1 MGAVGEDYSF
11 QSKPAERPSMDNGDM
26 ARTYP
31 TGSLRLHAVNRWL
44 INAPA
49 DERPS
54 KRFQKSSTQG
64 NLAWRRPGPDALTAS
79 SSDLR
84 STLGS
89 RRRQSVKDHKG
100 PTPSSALHSSP
111 SKRFVSARDRLHVNG
126 VDPDRASCYNAQ
138 RAAGTIPQHSR
149 QSSANRP
156 LTYQLGSANKE
167 EHLDNSEHSASSDF
181 LPSVNFDDFHESL
194 TSDEPSVALFP
205 KPGNGAPAL
214 LDSAFPNSGPS
225 GTRVPL
231 KPAASTATGARFG
244 RTGSLL
250 RRNNSQSKNA
260 TFSRE
265 TDSISKMG
273 ELAAGSPSRRQH
285 LPPPASTTNVFR
297 SPRKSVG
304 PGILTRDLTAGIES
318 NLRPRQEVNNDFY
331 NISPSKAGND
341 MPTPRKIGGN
351 TTAALVARQNKTKS
365 LHLPSGS
372 MQDPFASPLHTPD
385 STSSFTGARSPG
397 KPTLQRTMTPSSGKR
412 MSVMPNS
419 AHATGLAARTISPT
433 DARRLK
439 RMSVMPNAPPMPF
452 TPPTPQQENNVFT
465 EIAAPSPAPVPRKS
479 LTPTSSRTTPEHNR
493 KSYSSG
499 ISNSSTTSYN
509 SCQSSSGPARMSQ
522 TISASRLPLLK
533 TRHDPL
539 PVGAEEGVPPVP
551 AIPKAYESPK
561 TEMEQPFFASRK
573 SSLANDTL
581 SLDSLS
587 TADGIPTPSTDNEY
601 PNLPRRISIK
611 KSRPSDVGS
620 ASEKRPTV
628 ISNRDTNRKTLQPLR
643 LPPMNLLPL
652 SLPTAAKIAALYD
665 GSGSMDRGTVTPPPK
680 VGPKGIP
687 STPMTASRAT
697 FFAKSQQNDEPMPV
711 TNRLRS
717 SSSHHALRSDSSS
730 HNGGNSSASTVIDA
744 RDGGGRAAISPF
756 ISSSLPKLGNQF
768 GYLRRDQATAAIDSG
783 PTSDSKP
790 SRMTGSRYHTNQR
803 APHGD
808 ASSVEHPSPVDAG
821 TPSFGMSIRRKL
833 SLTRKR
839 SGSKSQSRAGSED
852 EAPPKPPKHDNMPP
866 PRLPASATW
875 NGPLMPSSSPT
886 QKTNHA
892 PARRKPSN
900 PITPAI
906 DRTRSFTWTN
916 DGSPQKPLTPSEN
929 AAASAAVKRTLKSTL
944 EGGFHAPNSMSLK
957 DFLKEPK
964 PVSPQLDR
972 DDQQAEDE
980 MKRLASKRK
989 DTENAAKELDA
1000 LQKRA
1005 TVKER
1010 VPTSQALRMAQ
1021 LNIFERGEIIDYR
1034 DIYFCGLDHAKKH
1047 VGDLSAETAN
1057 FGYDDE
1063 RGDYNIVK
1071 GDHLS
1076 YRYEIIDIL
1085 GKGSFGQVVRCID
1098 HRTGGLVAI
1107 KIIRNKKRFHQQALV
1122 EVDILQKL
1130 RDWDPRKKHSM
1141 VQFTQ
1146 SFYFRGHLCISTE
1159 LLGMNLYEFIKCHEF
1174 RGFSL
1179 KLIRRFAKQLLSSL
1193 VLLKSHKVIHCDL
1206 KPENI
1211 LLAHPARSEIKVI
1224 DFGSSCM
1231 ENEKVYTYIQS
1242 RFYRSPEVILGMT
1255 YGMPIDMWSLG
1266 CILAELLTGYPIFPG
1281 ENEQEQLAC
1290 IMEVFGPP
1298 EKHLI
1303 EKSTRKKLFFDS
1315 LGKPRLTVSS
1325 KGKRRRPSSK
1335 TLQQALKCEDE
1346 MFLDFITRCLRWDP
1360 ERRLKPDEAIHH
1372 EFITGAKSVPKTFNA
1387 ATRTFAPPQQAA
1399 TRTAADSQNTSTTNS
1414 PAKRLTSIQTPSTM
1428 GGIRPLPDPPTT
1440 AIKVNN
1446 ASSVMNRNRD
1456 AASFNN
1462 NNNTASPSKTA
1473 ATLASH
1479 NKRQSAAVNNNN
1491 NLQQGNNSGVGI
1503 KRTMTGTAVG
1513 SNSAASAAVSA
1524 LPRVQQTQGGM
1535 RNVSGKPDLA
1545 VAGAMASLVSSNHSK
1560 ET

>member
-1 MGAVGEDYSF
+1 MSALSENYALHPESTE
-11 QSKPAERPSMDNGDM
+11 PASTDNGI
-26 ARTYP
+26 A
-31 TGSLRLHAVNRWL
+31 
-44 INAPA
+44 A
-49 DERPS
+49 DGRPS
-54 KRFQKSSTQG
+54 KRFQKSSTEG
-64 NLAWRRPGPDALTAS
+64 NLALRRPGPDAFTAS

-84 STLGS
+84 SNFGS
-89 RRRQSVKDHKG
+89 RRRQPIGDQKG
-100 PTPSSALHSSP
+100 PQAPSALHSSP
-111 SKRFVSARDRLHVNG
+111 SKRVSH
-126 VDPDRASCYNAQ
+126 YNAQ
-138 RAAGTIPQHSR
+138 RSGGTTTQHS
-149 QSSANRP
+149 QQFSSNRP
-156 LTYQLGSANKE
+156 PSYHFGSMNKE
-167 EHLDNSEHSASSDF
+167 EDRDNSENSASLDF
-181 LPSVNFDDFHESL
+181 LPSVNFDDFHASL
-194 TSDEPSVALFP
+194 TSDEPSVRLFP
-205 KPGNGAPAL
+205 KPGNGGPSL
-214 LDSAFPNSGPS
+214 LESAFPNSGHDGQL

-231 KPAASTATGARFG
+231 KAAGSTDTGSRIG

-250 RRNNSQSKNA
+250 RRHNSQSKTA
-260 TFSRE
+260 FFSRE
-265 TDSISKMG
+265 TDNIPQPG
-273 ELAAGSPSRRQH
+273 EGIGGSPSRRQPLH
-285 LPPPASTTNVFR
+285 PPVSNINVFR

-304 PGILTRDLTAGIES
+304 PGIGARDLTAGLEP
-318 NLRPRQEVNNDFY
+318 NLRSRHGVTDDVHSSSPLKGGNNL
-331 NISPSKAGND
+331 
-341 MPTPRKIGGN
+341 PTPRNPGGN
-351 TTAALVARQNKTKS
+351 FTVAAAARQNKTKS
-365 LHLPSGS
+365 LHLPAGS
-372 MQDPFASPLHTPD
+372 TQDPFASPFHTPD
-385 STSSFTGARSPG
+385 STLSSFTCSRSPG
-397 KPTLQRTMTPSSGKR
+397 RPTLQRTMTPSSGKR
-412 MSVMPNS
+412 LSMMPNS

-439 RMSVMPNAPPMPF
+439 RMSVMPSAPPMPY
-452 TPPTPQQENNVFT
+452 TPPTPQPESTLFT
-465 EIAAPSPAPVPRKS
+465 EPAAPSPALIPRKS

-509 SCQSSSGPARMSQ
+509 SCQSSSGPVRMPQ
-522 TISASRLPLLK
+522 AISASRLPMLK

-539 PVGAEEGVPPVP
+539 PIGVEEGVPPVP

-561 TEMEQPFFASRK
+561 TEIDQPFFALRK
-573 SSLANDTL
+573 SSLPNDTL
-581 SLDSLS
+581 SLHSVS
-587 TADGIPTPSTDNEY
+587 TADGIPTPSTDNEN
-601 PNLPRRISIK
+601 PPIPRKASLK
-611 KSRPSDVGS
+611 KPRPSDIIS
-620 ASEKRPTV
+620 ASDRTHNV
-628 ISNRDTNRKTLQPLR
+628 ITNRDANRRTLQPLR

-665 GSGSMDRGTVTPPPK
+665 GSGSVESGSITPPPR

-687 STPMTASRAT
+687 STPMTASRAS
-697 FFAKSQQNDEPMPV
+697 FFTKSQQNDEPMPIP
-711 TNRLRS
+711 NRLRS
-717 SSSHHALRSDSSS
+717 SSSHHALRSESSS
-730 HNGGNSSASTVIDA
+730 HNGDNSSASTVTDV

-756 ISSSLPKLGNQF
+756 ISSSLPKVGGHF
-768 GYLRRDQATAAIDSG
+768 GYLRRDHTISGIDSG
-783 PTSDSKP
+783 STSDSRP
-790 SRMTGSRYHTNQR
+790 SKTMGPRNQTSQKSSQ
-803 APHGD
+803 GD
-808 ASSVEHPSPVDAG
+808 LRNTEQPSPVDAG
-821 TPSFGMSIRRKL
+821 APSFGTSIRRKL

-875 NGPLMPSSSPT
+875 NGPLMPSPSPT
-886 QKTNHA
+886 QKNNHT
-892 PARRKPSN
+892 PARRKASN

-906 DRTRSFTWTN
+906 DRKRSFTWTS
-916 DGSPQKPLTPSEN
+916 DRSPQKPPTPSETT
-929 AAASAAVKRTLKSTL
+929 AASGISKTTMRANF
-944 EGGFHAPNSMSLK
+944 EGGFSTPNPMSLK
-957 DFLKEPK
+957 DFLKESK
-964 PVSPQLDR
+964 NMEPQLDR

-980 MKRLASKRK
+980 MKKLASKRK

-1010 VPTSQALRMAQ
+1010 VSAAQALRMAQ
-1021 LNIFERGEIIDYR
+1021 LNIFERGEIVDYR
-1034 DIYFCGLDHAKKH
+1034 DIYFCGLDNAKKH

-1063 RGDYNIVK
+1063 RGDYSIVK
-1071 GDHLS
+1071 GDHLA
-1076 YRYEIIDIL
+1076 YRYEIVDIL

-1130 RDWDPRKKHSM
+1130 RDWDPRRRHSM

-1346 MFLDFITRCLRWDP
+1346 TFLDFIIRCLRWDP
-1360 ERRLKPDEAIHH
+1360 DRRLKPDEAILH
-1372 EFITGAKSVPKTFNA
+1372 EFITGAKPVTKPFNA
-1387 ATRTFAPPQQAA
+1387 ASRTLAPQQQATTRTTQAQ
-1399 TRTAADSQNTSTTNS
+1399 TLSTTAS
-1414 PAKRLTSIQTPSTM
+1414 PAKRLTSIQTPSNTVS
-1428 GGIRPLPDPPTT
+1428 GIRPLPDPPAT
-1440 AIKVNN
+1440 AIKVAASNTTN
-1446 ASSVMNRNRD
+1446 AINRNRD
-1456 AASFNN
+1456 ASSY
-1462 NNNTASPSKTA
+1462 NNTASPSKAA
-1473 ATLASH
+1473 ATASH
-1479 NKRQSAAVNNNN
+1479 NKRQSTVSG
-1491 NLQQGNNSGVGI
+1491 LQQGNTAIGI
-1503 KRTMTGTAVG
+1503 KRTMTGTTIG
-1513 SNSAASAAVSA
+1513 NSAATGGSA
-1524 LPRVQQTQGGM
+1524 LPRVQAQGM
-1535 RNVSGKPDLA
+1535 RSGSGKPDLA
-1545 VAGAMASLVSSNHSK
+1545 VAGAMASLS
-1560 ET
+1560 

>member
-1 MGAVGEDYSF
+1 MAAVGEDYSF
-11 QSKPAERPSMDNGDM
+11 HSKPAGRTSMDNGDI
-26 ARTYP
+26 A
-31 TGSLRLHAVNRWL
+31 
-44 INAPA
+44 A
-49 DERPS
+49 DGKPS
-54 KRFQKSSTQG
+54 KRFQKSSTEG
-64 NLAWRRPGPDALTAS
+64 NFALRRPGPDAFTAS
-79 SSDLR
+79 SPDVR
-84 STLGS
+84 SNLGS
-89 RRRQSVKDHKG
+89 RRRQPVKDQKG
-100 PTPSSALHSSP
+100 PQPPASALHSSP
-111 SKRFVSARDRLHVNG
+111 SKRVS
-126 VDPDRASCYNAQ
+126 YFNAQ
-138 RAAGTIPQHSR
+138 RAAGTAPQQHSR
-149 QSSANRP
+149 QTSANRP
-156 LTYQLGSANKE
+156 PSYQFGSANRE
-167 EHLDNSEHSASSDF
+167 EDKDNSDNSTSLDF
-181 LPSVNFDDFHESL
+181 LPSVNFDDFHASL

-205 KPGNGAPAL
+205 KSGYGTPGLQESP
-214 LDSAFPNSGPS
+214 FPNSGHDNRS

-231 KPAASTATGARFG
+231 RAAGSTDTVSRIG

-250 RRNNSQSKNA
+250 RRHNSQSKAA
-260 TFSRE
+260 TSSSE
-265 TDSISKMG
+265 TGSISITSEVPG
-273 ELAAGSPSRRQH
+273 GSPSRRQQ
-285 LPPPASTTNVFR
+285 LAPPSSSINVFR

-304 PGILTRDLTAGIES
+304 PGVMARDLSAGLES
-318 NLRPRQEVNNDFY
+318 NLRPRRGIPDDFHSSSPLKPSNN
-331 NISPSKAGND
+331 I
-341 MPTPRKIGGN
+341 PTPRNPGGN
-351 TTAALVARQNKTKS
+351 SAAASVARQNKTKS

-372 MQDPFASPLHTPD
+372 LQDPFASPLHTPD
-385 STSSFTGARSPG
+385 STLSSFIGGRSPG
-397 KPTLQRTMTPSSGKR
+397 RPTLQRTTTPSSGKR

-439 RMSVMPNAPPMPF
+439 RMSVMPNAPPMPY
-452 TPPTPQQENNVFT
+452 TPPTPQPENTMFP
-465 EIAAPSPAPVPRKS
+465 EPSAPSPALAPRKS

-509 SCQSSSGPARMSQ
+509 SCQSSIGPVRMSQ
-522 TISASRLPLLK
+522 TISASRLPMLK

-539 PVGAEEGVPPVP
+539 PTGAEEGVPPVP

-581 SLDSLS
+581 SVHSLS
-587 TADGIPTPSTDNEY
+587 TADGIPTPSTDNETL
-601 PNLPRRISIK
+601 NIPRKGSMK

-620 ASEKRPTV
+620 ASETRPNI
-628 ISNRDTNRKTLQPLR
+628 ISNRDANRRTLQPLR

-665 GSGSMDRGTVTPPPK
+665 GSGSMDRGSITPPPR
-680 VGPKGIP
+680 VCPKGIP
-687 STPMTASRAT
+687 STPMTASRAS
-697 FFAKSQQNDEPMPV
+697 FFAKSQQNEEPMPV
-711 TNRLRS
+711 MNRLRS
-717 SSSHHALRSDSSS
+717 SSSHHALRSESSS
-730 HNGGNSSASTVIDA
+730 HNGGNSSASTVTDV

-756 ISSSLPKLGNQF
+756 ISSSLPKTGGHF
-768 GYLRRDQATAAIDSG
+768 GYLRRDQTAAGVDSG
-783 PTSDSKP
+783 PTSVSRP
-790 SRMTGSRYHTNQR
+790 SRMTAGARYQMNQR
-803 APHGD
+803 VTQGE
-808 ASSVEHPSPVDAG
+808 SSTVEHPSPVDTG
-821 TPSFGMSIRRKL
+821 TPSFGTSIRRKL
-833 SLTRKR
+833 SMTRKR

-852 EAPPKPPKHDNMPP
+852 DAPPKPPKHDNMPP

-875 NGPLMPSSSPT
+875 NGPLMPSPSPT
-886 QKTNHA
+886 HIHKLD
-892 PARRKPSN
+892 PARRKASN
-900 PITPAI
+900 PITPTI
-906 DRTRSFTWTN
+906 DRTRSFTWTS
-916 DGSPQKPLTPSEN
+916 DGSPQKSSTPSES
-929 AAASAAVKRTLKSTL
+929 AAASAVAKRTLRGTL
-944 EGGFHAPNSMSLK
+944 EGGFQTSNSMSLK
-957 DFLKEPK
+957 EFLKEAK
-964 PVSPQLDR
+964 NVESQLDR

-980 MKRLASKRK
+980 MKKLASKRK

-1010 VPTSQALRMAQ
+1010 VSTSQALRMAQ

-1034 DIYFCGLDHAKKH
+1034 DIYFCGLDTAKKH

-1071 GDHLS
+1071 GDHLA

-1130 RDWDPRKKHSM
+1130 RDWDPRKKYSM

-1179 KLIRRFAKQLLSSL
+1179 KLIRRFAKQLLNSL

-1346 MFLDFITRCLRWDP
+1346 NFLDFITKCLRWDP
-1360 ERRLKPDEAIHH
+1360 ERRLKPDEAIYH
-1372 EFITGAKSVPKTFNA
+1372 EFITGAKPVSKAFNA
-1387 ATRTFAPPQQAA
+1387 ASRTFAPPQQAP
-1399 TRTAADSQNTSTTNS
+1399 TRTAQSQTMSTTTNS
-1414 PAKRLTSIQTPSTM
+1414 PAKRLTSIQTPSTI
-1428 GGIRPLPDPPTT
+1428 GGIRPLPDPPST
-1440 AIKVNN
+1440 AIKVNASNPAN
-1446 ASSVMNRNRD
+1446 AINRNRD
-1456 AASFNN
+1456 AVST
-1462 NNNTASPSKTA
+1462 NNTASPSKAA
-1473 ATLASH
+1473 ATASH
-1479 NKRQSAAVNNNN
+1479 NKRQSAVN
-1491 NLQQGNNSGVGI
+1491 NLQQGNNGIGI
-1503 KRTMTGTAVG
+1503 KRTMTGTAIG
-1513 SNSAASAAVSA
+1513 GSAAAGGSA
-1524 LPRVQQTQGGM
+1524 LPRVQTQGM
-1535 RNVSGKPDLA
+1535 RSVSGKPDLA
-1545 VAGAMASLVSSNHSK
+1545 VAGATASLSSGMSMGEDRK
-1560 ET
+1560 VLAFS

>member
-1 MGAVGEDYSF
+1 MGAVDEDYSF
-11 QSKPAERPSMDNGDM
+11 QSKPAEQPSIDNGDM
-26 ARTYP
+26 AVDGR
-31 TGSLRLHAVNRWL
+31 
-44 INAPA
+44 PA
-49 DERPS
+49 

-64 NLAWRRPGPDALTAS
+64 NLAWRRPGPDAFTAPS
-79 SSDLR
+79 ADVR

-89 RRRQSVKDHKG
+89 RRRQSVKEQKG
-100 PTPSSALHSSP
+100 PQPSSALHSSP
-111 SKRFVSARDRLHVNG
+111 SKR
-126 VDPDRASCYNAQ
+126 CYNAQ
-138 RAAGTIPQHSR
+138 RAAGTNPQHSR

-156 LTYQLGSANKE
+156 PTYQLAAANKE
-167 EHLDNSEHSASSDF
+167 GDQDNSDHSASLDF
-181 LPSVNFDDFHESL
+181 LPSVNFDDFHTSL

-205 KPGNGAPAL
+205 KPGNGTPAL
-214 LDSAFPNSGPS
+214 LDSAFPNSGHD
-225 GTRVPL
+225 TRSATGVPV
-231 KPAASTATGARFG
+231 KPAASSTTESRIG

-250 RRNNSQSKNA
+250 RRNNSQSKTA
-260 TFSRE
+260 TFSKE
-265 TDSISKMG
+265 TDSMSKMG
-273 ELAAGSPSRRQH
+273 EVAAGSPSRRQN
-285 LPPPASTTNVFR
+285 LPPPSLNNNAFR

-304 PGILTRDLTAGIES
+304 PGIITRDSTAGNES
-318 NLRPRQEVNNDFY
+318 NLRSRHEVTNEVHNS
-331 NISPSKAGND
+331 SPSKAGND
-341 MPTPRKIGGN
+341 IPTPRRLGGN
-351 TTAALVARQNKTKS
+351 TAAALVARQNKTKS

-372 MQDPFASPLHTPD
+372 MQDPFSSPLHTPD
-385 STSSFTGARSPG
+385 STSSSFNIARSPG
-397 KPTLQRTMTPSSGKR
+397 RLNLQRTMTPSSGKR

-439 RMSVMPNAPPMPF
+439 RMSVMPNAPPLPY
-452 TPPTPQQENNVFT
+452 TPPTPQPDNIVLSEMS
-465 EIAAPSPAPVPRKS
+465 APSPAPVPRKS

-509 SCQSSSGPARMSQ
+509 SCQSSSGPVRMSQ
-522 TISASRLPLLK
+522 AMSASRLPLLK
-533 TRHDPL
+533 IRHDPL
-539 PVGAEEGVPPVP
+539 PAGVEEVVPPVP

-581 SLDSLS
+581 SLHSVS
-587 TADGIPTPSTDNEY
+587 TADGIPTPSTDSEH
-601 PNLPRRISIK
+601 PNLPRKGSFK

-620 ASEKRPTV
+620 TSEKRPNV
-628 ISNRDTNRKTLQPLR
+628 IINRDNNRKTLQPLR

-665 GSGSMDRGTVTPPPK
+665 GSGSMDNGAVTPPPK

-687 STPMTASRAT
+687 STPMTASRAS
-697 FFAKSQQNDEPMPV
+697 FFAKSQQNTDEPMPIK
-711 TNRLRS
+711 NRLRS
-717 SSSHHALRSDSSS
+717 SSSHHALRSESSS
-730 HNGGNSSASTVIDA
+730 HNGGNSSTSTVTDV

-756 ISSSLPKLGNQF
+756 ISSSLPKPGNQF

-783 PTSDSKP
+783 STSDSRP
-790 SRMTGSRYHTNQR
+790 SRMTGSRYQTNQR
-803 APHGD
+803 APQGD
-808 ASSVEHPSPVDAG
+808 TSSVEHPSPVDAA

-839 SGSKSQSRAGSED
+839 AGSKSQSRAGSDD

-875 NGPLMPSSSPT
+875 NGPLMPSPSPT
-886 QKTNHA
+886 QKTNHT
-892 PARRKPSN
+892 PARRKASN
-900 PITPAI
+900 PITPAV
-906 DRTRSFTWTN
+906 DRTRSFTWTS
-916 DGSPQKPLTPSEN
+916 DGSPHKPSTPSEN
-929 AAASAAVKRTLKSTL
+929 AAASAAMKRTLRSTL
-944 EGGFHAPNSMSLK
+944 EGGLHASNSMSLK
-957 DFLKEPK
+957 DFLKEAK
-964 PVSPQLDR
+964 NVEPQLDR

-980 MKRLASKRK
+980 MKKLASKRK

-1010 VPTSQALRMAQ
+1010 ISTNQALRMAQ

-1047 VGDLSAETAN
+1047 VGDLIAETAN

-1063 RGDYNIVK
+1063 RGDYNIIK
-1071 GDHLS
+1071 GDHLA

-1130 RDWDPRKKHSM
+1130 RDWVSGQFLHLVYSQTDIDQDPRKKHSM

-1335 TLQQALKCEDE
+1335 TLQQVLKCEE
-1346 MFLDFITRCLRWDP
+1346 ETFLDFITRCLRWDP

-1372 EFITGAKSVPKTFNA
+1372 EFITGAKPIPKAFNA
-1387 ATRTFAPPQQAA
+1387 ATRTFAPPHQAA
-1399 TRTAADSQNTSTTNS
+1399 SRTVAESQNTYPTNS
-1414 PAKRLTSIQTPSTM
+1414 PAKRLTSIQTPNTI
-1428 GGIRPLPDPPTT
+1428 GGIRPLPDPPAT
-1440 AIKVNN
+1440 AIKVN
-1446 ASSVMNRNRD
+1446 ASSNSTSVMNRNRD

-1462 NNNTASPSKTA
+1462 TASPSKAA
-1473 ATLASH
+1473 ATASH
-1479 NKRQSAAVNNNN
+1479 NKRQSAVN
-1491 NLQQGNNSGVGI
+1491 NLQQGNTATGI

-1513 SNSAASAAVSA
+1513 NSAAAAGSA
-1524 LPRVQQTQGGM
+1524 LPRVQAQGM
-1535 RNVSGKPDLA
+1535 RSVSGKPDLA
-1545 VAGAMASLVSSNHSK
+1545 VAGAMASLVSFRAHFRSDDYCQAEVMNGSLIMRSRNRG
-1560 ET
+1560 E

>member
-1 MGAVGEDYSF
+1 MSAVGEEYSF
-11 QSKPAERPSMDNGDM
+11 RSKPTQLASMDNGD
-26 ARTYP
+26 
-31 TGSLRLHAVNRWL
+31 L
-44 INAPA
+44 PA
-49 DERPS
+49 DGRPS
-54 KRFQKSSTQG
+54 KRFQKSSTEG
-64 NLAWRRPGPDALTAS
+64 NLALRRPGPDAFTAS
-79 SSDLR
+79 SSDVR
-84 STLGS
+84 SNLGS
-89 RRRQSVKDHKG
+89 RRRQPVKDQK
-100 PTPSSALHSSP
+100 PPPALQSSP
-111 SKRFVSARDRLHVNG
+111 SKRVSYYD
-126 VDPDRASCYNAQ
+126 AQ
-138 RAAGTIPQHSR
+138 RATGTTAQHSR
-149 QSSANRP
+149 HSSSNQP
-156 LTYQLGSANKE
+156 SSYQFGSANKE
-167 EHLDNSEHSASSDF
+167 REEDNSDNSASLEF
-181 LPSVNFDDFHESL
+181 LPSVNFDDFHTSL

-205 KPGNGAPAL
+205 KPGNGAPGL
-214 LDSAFPNSGPS
+214 LESAFPNNSHNTQA

-231 KPAASTATGARFG
+231 RPAGSTDTGSRIG

-250 RRNNSQSKNA
+250 RRQNSQSKAA
-260 TFSRE
+260 TFSSKD
-265 TDSISKMG
+265 TDSMIQMG
-273 ELAAGSPSRRQH
+273 DRVGGSPSRRQH
-285 LPPPASTTNVFR
+285 LPPPTSNINVFR

-304 PGILTRDLTAGIES
+304 PGIIARDHNAGLES
-318 NLRPRQEVNNDFY
+318 HLRPRRGATDDIHNSSPLKPS
-331 NISPSKAGND
+331 NIV
-341 MPTPRKIGGN
+341 PTPRNQGGSS
-351 TTAALVARQNKTKS
+351 AATLVARQNKTKS

-372 MQDPFASPLHTPD
+372 MQDPFASPFHTPD
-385 STSSFTGARSPG
+385 STWSSFNGARSPG
-397 KPTLQRTMTPSSGKR
+397 RPSLQRTMTPSSGKR

-439 RMSVMPNAPPMPF
+439 RMSVMPNAPPVPY
-452 TPPTPQQENNVFT
+452 TPPTPQPDSTVFT
-465 EIAAPSPAPVPRKS
+465 EPPAPSPALMPRKS
-479 LTPTSSRTTPEHNR
+479 LTPTSSRTTPEQNR

-509 SCQSSSGPARMSQ
+509 SCQSSSGPIRMPQ
-522 TISASRLPLLK
+522 TMSASRLPLLK
-533 TRHDPL
+533 TRHEPL

-561 TEMEQPFFASRK
+561 LEIDQPFFASRK

-581 SLDSLS
+581 SLHSVS
-587 TADGIPTPSTDNEY
+587 TADGIPTPSTDNEH
-601 PNLPRRISIK
+601 PSLPRKGSLK
-611 KSRPSDVGS
+611 NSRPSDVGS
-620 ASEKRPTV
+620 VNDKRINV
-628 ISNRDTNRKTLQPLR
+628 ISNGDTNRRTLQPLR

-652 SLPTAAKIAALYD
+652 SLPTTAKIAALYD
-665 GSGSMDRGTVTPPPK
+665 GSGSIDSGSITPPPR

-687 STPMTASRAT
+687 STPMTASRAS
-697 FFAKSQQNDEPMPV
+697 FFAKSQQNEEPMPV

-717 SSSHHALRSDSSS
+717 SSSHHALRSESSS
-730 HNGGNSSASTVIDA
+730 HNGCNSSTSTVTDV

-756 ISSSLPKLGNQF
+756 ISSSLPKAGGQF
-768 GYLRRDQATAAIDSG
+768 GYLRREQNAAAADPGS
-783 PTSDSKP
+783 TSDHRP
-790 SRMTGSRYHTNQR
+790 SRVVGPRHQTNQR
-803 APHGD
+803 TPQGD
-808 ASSVEHPSPVDAG
+808 TSSVEHPSPVDAG
-821 TPSFGMSIRRKL
+821 TPSFGKSIRRKL

-875 NGPLMPSSSPT
+875 NGPLLPSPSPT
-886 QKTNHA
+886 QKAYHA
-892 PARRKPSN
+892 PTRRKISN

-906 DRTRSFTWTN
+906 DRTRSFTWAS
-916 DGSPQKPLTPSEN
+916 DGTPQKPSTPSEN
-929 AAASAAVKRTLKSTL
+929 AAASAAAKKTLRATL
-944 EGGFHAPNSMSLK
+944 GGGFQASSSMSLK
-957 DFLKEPK
+957 DFLTEAKNIE
-964 PVSPQLDR
+964 PQLDR
-972 DDQQAEDE
+972 DDQLAEDE
-980 MKRLASKRK
+980 MKKLASKRK
-989 DTENAAKELDA
+989 DTENAARELDA

-1010 VPTSQALRMAQ
+1010 LSTSQALRAAQ
-1021 LNIFERGEIIDYR
+1021 LNIFERGEIVDYR
-1034 DIYFCGLDHAKKH
+1034 DIYFCGLENAKKH
-1047 VGDLSAETAN
+1047 VGDLSTETAN

-1071 GDHLS
+1071 GDHLA
-1076 YRYEIIDIL
+1076 YRYEIVDIL

-1346 MFLDFITRCLRWDP
+1346 TFLDFITRCLRWDP
-1360 ERRLKPDEAIHH
+1360 ERRLKPDDAIHH
-1372 EFITGAKSVPKTFNA
+1372 EFITGTKPITKTFNPA
-1387 ATRTFAPPQQAA
+1387 SRTFAQPQQQTATRTVAQSQA
-1399 TRTAADSQNTSTTNS
+1399 TSTTNS
-1414 PAKRLTSIQTPSTM
+1414 PAKRLTSIQTPSTI
-1428 GGIRPLPDPPTT
+1428 GGIRPLPEPPAT
-1440 AIKVNN
+1440 AIKVN
-1446 ASSVMNRNRD
+1446 ASSTANAMNRNRD
-1456 AASFNN
+1456 AAAF
-1462 NNNTASPSKTA
+1462 NNTASPSKAA
-1473 ATLASH
+1473 ATASH
-1479 NKRQSAAVNNNN
+1479 NKRQSAVT
-1491 NLQQGNNSGVGI
+1491 NLQQGNPAIGI

-1513 SNSAASAAVSA
+1513 SSAAAGGSA
-1524 LPRVQQTQGGM
+1524 LPRVQTQGM
-1535 RNVSGKPDLA
+1535 RSVSGKPDLA
-1545 VAGAMASLVSSNHSK
+1545 IAGAMASLVSRRRTFSD
-1560 ET
+1560 

>member
-1 MGAVGEDYSF
+1 MSAVGEDYSF
-11 QSKPAERPSMDNGDM
+11 QSKPAGLASMDNGDM
-26 ARTYP
+26 A
-31 TGSLRLHAVNRWL
+31 
-44 INAPA
+44 A
-49 DERPS
+49 DGRPF
-54 KRFQKSSTQG
+54 KKFQKSSTEG
-64 NLAWRRPGPDALTAS
+64 NLALRRPGPDAFTAPL
-79 SSDLR
+79 SDVR
-84 STLGS
+84 SNLGS
-89 RRRQSVKDHKG
+89 RRRQPVKDQKG
-100 PTPSSALHSSP
+100 PQAPLALHSSP
-111 SKRFVSARDRLHVNG
+111 SKRVNY
-126 VDPDRASCYNAQ
+126 YNAQ
-138 RAAGTIPQHSR
+138 RAAGTAPQHSR
-149 QSSANRP
+149 QTSADRP
-156 LTYQLGSANKE
+156 PSYQFGPTNKE
-167 EHLDNSEHSASSDF
+167 EDQDNSDNSTSLDL
-181 LPSVNFDDFHESL
+181 LPSVNFDDFHASL
-194 TSDEPSVALFP
+194 TSDEPSVSLFP
-205 KPGNGAPAL
+205 NRNAAPGL
-214 LDSAFPNSGPS
+214 LDSAFPNSGHDTRPA
-225 GTRVPL
+225 TRVPL
-231 KPAASTATGARFG
+231 KAAGSTDTGSRIG

-250 RRNNSQSKNA
+250 RRHNSQSKTA

-265 TDSISKMG
+265 TESICQLG
-273 ELAAGSPSRRQH
+273 EATGGSPSRRQQ
-285 LPPPASTTNVFR
+285 LPPPASNINVFR

-304 PGILTRDLTAGIES
+304 PGISARDLTAGLEPNLQPRRGVVDDFHNSSPLKTS
-318 NLRPRQEVNNDFY
+318 N
-331 NISPSKAGND
+331 NI
-341 MPTPRKIGGN
+341 PTPRVPGGN
-351 TTAALVARQNKTKS
+351 SAAASAARQNKTKS

-372 MQDPFASPLHTPD
+372 MQDPFASPFHTPD
-385 STSSFTGARSPG
+385 STLSSFTGARSPG
-397 KPTLQRTMTPSSGKR
+397 RPTLQRTMTPSSGKR

-439 RMSVMPNAPPMPF
+439 RMSVMPNAPPMPY
-452 TPPTPQQENNVFT
+452 TPPTPQAESTVFT
-465 EIAAPSPAPVPRKS
+465 EPLPPSPVLVPRKS

-509 SCQSSSGPARMSQ
+509 SCQSSSGPVRISQ
-522 TISASRLPLLK
+522 TTTTSRLPMLK

-539 PVGAEEGVPPVP
+539 PIGAEEGVPPVP

-561 TEMEQPFFASRK
+561 TEMDQPFFASRK

-581 SLDSLS
+581 SLHSVS
-587 TADGIPTPSTDNEY
+587 TADGIPTPSTDNE
-601 PNLPRRISIK
+601 NLNFPRKGSMK

-620 ASEKRPTV
+620 TSDRRPDV
-628 ISNRDTNRKTLQPLR
+628 ISNRDNNRRTLQPLR

-665 GSGSMDRGTVTPPPK
+665 GSGSIDNGSITPPPR

-687 STPMTASRAT
+687 STPMTASRAS
-697 FFAKSQQNDEPMPV
+697 FFAKSQQNEEPMPV

-717 SSSHHALRSDSSS
+717 SSSHHALRSESSS
-730 HNGGNSSASTVIDA
+730 HNGGNSSASTVTDV
-744 RDGGGRAAISPF
+744 RDGGVRAAISPF
-756 ISSSLPKLGNQF
+756 ISSSLPKTGGQF
-768 GYLRRDQATAAIDSG
+768 GYLRRDQTTAGVDTGS
-783 PTSDSKP
+783 TSDSRP
-790 SRMTGSRYHTNQR
+790 SRMTGPRYQMNQR
-803 APHGD
+803 APQGD
-808 ASSVEHPSPVDAG
+808 TSSVEHPSPVDTG
-821 TPSFGMSIRRKL
+821 TPSFGTSIRRKF

-875 NGPLMPSSSPT
+875 NGPLMPSPSPT
-886 QKTNHA
+886 QKNNHA
-892 PARRKPSN
+892 PARRKASN
-900 PITPAI
+900 PIAPAI
-906 DRTRSFTWTN
+906 DRTRSFTWTS
-916 DGSPQKPLTPSEN
+916 DGSPQKPSTPSED
-929 AAASAAVKRTLKSTL
+929 AAATAAAKRTLRATL
-944 EGGFHAPNSMSLK
+944 ERGFQTSNSMSLK
-957 DFLKEPK
+957 EFLKEAK
-964 PVSPQLDR
+964 NVESQLDR

-980 MKRLASKRK
+980 MKKLASKRK

-1010 VPTSQALRMAQ
+1010 VSTSQALRMAQ
-1021 LNIFERGEIIDYR
+1021 LNIFERGEIVDYR
-1034 DIYFCGLDHAKKH
+1034 DIYFCGLDDAKKH

-1071 GDHLS
+1071 GDHLA
-1076 YRYEIIDIL
+1076 YRYEIVDIL

-1130 RDWDPRKKHSM
+1130 RDWDPRRKHSM

-1346 MFLDFITRCLRWDP
+1346 TFLDFITRCLRWDP

-1372 EFITGAKSVPKTFNA
+1372 EFITGAKPVAKAFNA
-1387 ATRTFAPPQQAA
+1387 ATRTFAPPQAA
-1399 TRTAADSQNTSTTNS
+1399 TTRTAQSQITSTTNS
-1414 PAKRLTSIQTPSTM
+1414 PAKRLTSIQTPSSI
-1428 GGIRPLPDPPTT
+1428 GGVRPLPDPPAT
-1440 AIKVNN
+1440 AVKVNASNTAN
-1446 ASSVMNRNRD
+1446 AMNRNRD
-1456 AASFNN
+1456 ATSF
-1462 NNNTASPSKTA
+1462 NNTASPSKAA
-1473 ATLASH
+1473 ATASH
-1479 NKRQSAAVNNNN
+1479 NKRQSAVN
-1491 NLQQGNNSGVGI
+1491 NLQQGNTGIGI

-1513 SNSAASAAVSA
+1513 SSAAAGGSA
-1524 LPRVQQTQGGM
+1524 LPRVQTQGI
-1535 RNVSGKPDLA
+1535 RSVSGKPDLA
-1545 VAGAMASLVSSNHSK
+1545 VAGAMASLVSWRHSRFDLIDDQK
-1560 ET
+1560 AVGTDCVKQKSR